1 MNIETER
8 LQLIPIRADKFD
20 DVYKVL
26 TDEFVR
32 KYLCDDTI
40 LSKNQIQSFIE
51 TSDETFYSKQYG
63 LWGIYAK
70 DNNSMM
76 GLSGLWH
83 FFDQNQPQLL
93 YALLPGYTKL
103 GYAKEASSALIKY
116 AFKQLGFTYLDAS
129 CDTPNRESHKIALS
143 IGMKKVKEEIIE
155 DKPLT
160 FYRLNSS
167 EI

>member
-8 LQLIPIRADKFD
+8 LQLIPIKAGKFD
-20 DVYKVL
+20 EVYKVF

-40 LSKNQIQSFIE
+40 LSKTQIQSFIE
-51 TSDETFYSKQYG
+51 TSNETFYSKQYG

-70 DNNSMM
+70 DNKAMI
-76 GLSGLWH
+76 GISGLWH
-83 FFDQNQPQLL
+83 FFDENQPQLL

-103 GYAKEASSALIKY
+103 GYATEASLALIKY
-116 AFKQLGFTYLDAS
+116 AFKQLGFTYLEAS
-129 CDTPNRESHKIALS
+129 CDIPNRESHKVALT

-155 DKPLT
+155 NKPLT

>member
-8 LQLIPIRADKFD
+8 LQLIPIKADKFD
-20 DVYKVL
+20 EVYKVF

-40 LSKNQIQSFIE
+40 LSKTQIQSFIE
-51 TSDETFYSKQYG
+51 TSNETFYSKQYG

-70 DNNSMM
+70 DNKAMI
-76 GLSGLWH
+76 GISGLWH
-83 FFDQNQPQLL
+83 FFDENQPQLL

-103 GYAKEASSALIKY
+103 GYATEASLALIKY
-116 AFKQLGFTYLDAS
+116 AFKQLGFTYLEAS
-129 CDTPNRESHKIALS
+129 CDIPNRESHKVALT

-155 DKPLT
+155 NKPLT